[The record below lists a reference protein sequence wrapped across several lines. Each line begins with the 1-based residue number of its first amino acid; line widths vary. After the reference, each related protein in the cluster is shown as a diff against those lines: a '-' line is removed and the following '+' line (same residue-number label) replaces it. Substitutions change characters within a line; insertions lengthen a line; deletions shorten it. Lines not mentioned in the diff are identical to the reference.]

1 MNTIFLILCSV
12 TTLEFFLLF
21 KIMLE
26 LKLFQNCLLDIKK
39 ILFSKRSS
47 DLEKEKMVRKY
58 SLKLLI
64 KTVKIFL
71 SILIILLPFILFII
85 LDYFI
90 QFKFLSFLISL
101 KGLLI
106 SFATFIIYGNLRSYV
121 FK

>member
-1 MNTIFLILCSV
+1 MNTVFLILCSV
-12 TTLEFFLLF
+12 ITLEFFLLF

-26 LKLFQNCLLDIKK
+26 LKLFKNCLLDIKK
-39 ILFSKRSS
+39 ILFSKQSL

-58 SLKLLI
+58 SLKLFI
-64 KTVKIFL
+64 KTAKLFL

>member
-47 DLEKEKMVRKY
+47 DLEKEKMARKY
-58 SLKLLI
+58 SSKLLI

>member
-12 TTLEFFLLF
+12 ITLEFFLLF
-21 KIMLE
+21 KITSE

-58 SLKLLI
+58 SSKLLI

-85 LDYFI
+85 LDYFF

-106 SFATFIIYGNLRSYV
+106 SFATFIIYRNLRSYV